1 MVYDRLL
8 PLLVAAGIA
17 ADCAI
22 AVEPSSDEM
31 RYFGSTSRIR
41 GFDPVTSADV
51 PSAHAI
57 YKVYEG
63 LYEYEYLVR
72 PYTVRPMLAEG
83 MPEISPDGLTY
94 TFHIRKGVKFMDDP
108 CFPDGKGRELTAE
121 DFVYAWKRVAD
132 ARTKTDCY
140 WIFEG
145 HIVGSD
151 EFHRKSMSQQISY
164 DEPIEGIQ
172 ALDRY

>member
-1 MVYDRLL
+1 MISTVTAARLVVGFAAVWAVNSGQALL
-8 PLLVAAGIA
+8 PG
-17 ADCAI
+17 
-22 AVEPSSDEM
+22 PGEM

-72 PYTVRPMLAEG
+72 PYAVRPMLAEG

-94 TFHIRKGVKFMDDP
+94 TFRIRKGVKFIDDP
-108 CFPDGKGRELTAE
+108 CFPD
-121 DFVYAWKRVAD
+121 
-132 ARTKTDCY
+132 
-140 WIFEG
+140 
-145 HIVGSD
+145 
-151 EFHRKSMSQQISY
+151 
-164 DEPIEGIQ
+164 
-172 ALDRY
+172 